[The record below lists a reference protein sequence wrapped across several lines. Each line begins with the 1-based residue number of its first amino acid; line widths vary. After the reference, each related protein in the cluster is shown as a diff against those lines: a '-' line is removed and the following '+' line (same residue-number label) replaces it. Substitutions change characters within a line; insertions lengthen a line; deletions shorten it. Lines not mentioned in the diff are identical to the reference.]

1 VSTIK
6 TLEDLNKAAKRGLE
20 SIIPSKTKIMVGMS
34 TSGLASGAQ
43 EVYDALAAEIKKRKL
58 DVVLCKTSAMGMDCI
73 EPLVEVIQPN
83 RPRLA
88 YSRMTAKK
96 VPEVINQVAKG
107 VVDGFKPTYRMDE
120 EDYLCLNE
128 KKPYFKGPLPNDV
141 KDIPTISNVDFYK
154 KQVKIATRNCGMI
167 NFESIDEYVAKG
179 GYFSLYKALTQMKPE
194 QIIDEIIASGLRGR
208 GGGGFPAGVK
218 WQTCRRAHGDI
229 KYVLCNGDEG
239 DPGAYM
245 DRSVMEGDP
254 HSIIEGMIIGAF
266 AIGATDGFIY
276 VRNEYPLAV
285 ANLQRALDQARAYG
299 FLGNN
304 IFNSGFNFDIKIG
317 KGAGAFVCGE
327 STALMTSLEGKAGE
341 PRAKYIHT
349 VEYGLWNRPSNLN
362 NVETWAN
369 VPAIIS
375 RGAKWFSSIGCKNN
389 SGTKVFSLVGKVN
402 NIGLVEVPMG
412 IPLKDIIYEIGGGIP
427 GGKKFKAVQTG
438 GPSGGCI
445 PKSLEDISV
454 DFDALWEAGSMMG
467 SGGMIVMDE
476 TTCMVDIARY
486 FIDFLEFESCGK
498 CVPCREGVMRMN
510 EILHDICGGK
520 GRPGDI
526 ELLESMSKGIVDGA
540 LCALGST
547 APNPVLS
554 TLKYF
559 RDEYTAHVRDKKCPA
574 GVCKALIRFS
584 VSDEKCT
591 GCGVCLKKCP
601 TECISGEK
609 KKTHVIDQTECIKCG
624 VCKESCKFDAIIVE

>member
-1 VSTIK
+1 VSKIN

-20 SIIPSKTKIMVGMS
+20 AIIPSKTKIVVGVG
-34 TSGLASGAQ
+34 TSGIASGAQ
-43 EVYDALAAEIKKRKL
+43 QVYDALAGEIKKRKL
-58 DVVLCKTSAMGMDCI
+58 DIILSKTGAMGMDCI
-73 EPLVEVIQPN
+73 EPLVDVLQPN
-83 RPRLA
+83 KPRLA
-88 YSRMTAKK
+88 YSKMTAKK
-96 VPEVINQVAKG
+96 VPEVLDQIVKG
-107 VVDGFKPTYRMDE
+107 AVDGIKPAYRMDE
-120 EDYLCLNE
+120 EDFICLDE
-128 KKPYFKGPLPNDV
+128 KKPYAKGPLSKDL
-141 KDIPTISNVDFYK
+141 KDIPAIGSVNFYK
-154 KQVKIATRNCGMI
+154 KQLKLATRNCGMI
-167 NFESIDEYVAKG
+167 NFESIDEYIAKG
-179 GYFSLYKALTQMKPE
+179 GYFSLYKALTKMKPD

-229 KYVLCNGDEG
+229 KYVICNGDEG

-254 HSIIEGMIIGAF
+254 HSVIEGMIIGAY
-266 AIGATDGFIY
+266 AIGANQGFIY

-285 ANLQRALDQARAYG
+285 ANLQRAIGQARECG
-299 FLGNN
+299 FIGKNILG
-304 IFNSGFNFDIKIG
+304 SGFDFDLKIG

-349 VEYGLWNRPSNLN
+349 VEHGLWDRPSNLN

-375 RGAKWFSSIGCKNN
+375 RGAKWFTSIGCKNN
-389 SGTKVFSLVGKVN
+389 SGTKVFCLVGKIN
-402 NIGLVEVPMG
+402 NIGMVEIPMG

-438 GPSGGCI
+438 GPSGGCLPI
-445 PKSLEDISV
+445 ELIDISV
-454 DFDALWEAGSMMG
+454 DFDALWNAGSMMG

-498 CVPCREGVMRMN
+498 CVPCREGVQRMN
-510 EILHDICGGK
+510 EILQDICDGK
-520 GRPGDI
+520 GKEGDI
-526 ELLESMSKGIVDGA
+526 ELLESMSKGLVDGA

-547 APNPVLS
+547 AANPILS

-559 RDEYTAHVRDKKCPA
+559 RNEYIAHVRDKKCPA

-584 VSDEKCT
+584 IVKDKCT

-601 TECISGEK
+601 SECISGEK
-609 KKTHVIDQTECIKCG
+609 KKVHVIDQTKCIKCG

>member
-1 VSTIK
+1 MSKIN

-20 SIIPSKTKIMVGMS
+20 AIIPSKTKIMVGMG
-34 TSGLASGAQ
+34 TSGIASGAQ
-43 EVYDALAAEIKKRKL
+43 AVYDALAEEIKKRKL
-58 DVVLCKTSAMGMDCI
+58 DIILSKTGAMGMDCI
-73 EPLVEVIQPN
+73 EPLIDVVQPN
-83 RPRLA
+83 KPRLA
-88 YSRMTAKK
+88 YSKMTAKK
-96 VPEVINQVAKG
+96 VPEVIDQIVKG
-107 VVDGFKPTYRMDE
+107 AINGNKPAYRMDE
-120 EDYLCLNE
+120 EEFICLNE
-128 KKPYFKGPLPNDV
+128 NKPYLKGPVP
-141 KDIPTISNVDFYK
+141 KDLEGIPKIKEVNFYK
-154 KQVKIATRNCGMI
+154 KQMKLATRNCGMI
-167 NFESIDEYVAKG
+167 NYESIDEYIAKG
-179 GYFSLYKALTQMKPE
+179 GYISLFKALTKMKPE
-194 QIIDEIIASGLRGR
+194 EIIEEIIASGLRGR

-229 KYVLCNGDEG
+229 KYVICNGDEG

-254 HSIIEGMIIGAF
+254 HSVIEGMIIGAF
-266 AIGATDGFIY
+266 AIGSGQGFIY

-285 ANLQRALDQARAYG
+285 ANLQRAINQAREYG
-299 FLGNN
+299 FLGKN
-304 IFNSGFNFDIKIG
+304 ILNSGFDFDLKIS

-349 VEYGLWNRPSNLN
+349 VEHGLWDRPSNLN

-389 SGTKVFSLVGKVN
+389 SGTKVFCLVGKIN
-402 NIGLVEVPMG
+402 NIGMVEVPMG
-412 IPLKDIIYEIGGGIP
+412 IPLKEIIYDIGGGIP
-427 GGKKFKAVQTG
+427 GGKKYKAVQTG
-438 GPSGGCI
+438 GPSGGCLPDKLI
-445 PKSLEDISV
+445 NISV
-454 DFDALWEAGSMMG
+454 DFDSLWEAGSMMG

-498 CVPCREGVMRMN
+498 CVPCREGVQRMN
-510 EILHDICGGK
+510 EILQDICNGK
-520 GRPGDI
+520 GKKGDV
-526 ELLESMSKGIVDGA
+526 ELLESMAQGIVDGA

-559 RDEYTAHVRDKKCPA
+559 RDEYVAHVRDKKCPA

-584 VSDEKCT
+584 ISEEKCT

-609 KKTHVIDQTECIKCG
+609 KKTHVIDQTKCIKCG

>member
-1 VSTIK
+1 VSKIN

-20 SIIPSKTKIMVGMS
+20 AIIPSKTKIMVGMG
-34 TSGLASGAQ
+34 TSGIASGAQ
-43 EVYDALAAEIKKRKL
+43 QVYDALAGEIKKRKL
-58 DVVLCKTSAMGMDCI
+58 DIILSKTGAMGMDCI
-73 EPLVEVIQPN
+73 EPLVDVMQPN
-83 RPRLA
+83 KPRLA
-88 YSRMTAKK
+88 FSKMNAKK
-96 VPEVINQVAKG
+96 VPEVLDQIVKG
-107 VVDGFKPTYRMDE
+107 AVDGVKPAYRMDE
-120 EDYLCLNE
+120 EDFVCLDE
-128 KKPYFKGPLPNDV
+128 KKPYAKGPLSKDL
-141 KDIPTISNVDFYK
+141 KDIPAIGAVNFYK
-154 KQVKIATRNCGMI
+154 KQMKLATRNCGMI
-167 NFESIDEYVAKG
+167 NFESIDEYIAKG
-179 GYFSLYKALTQMKPE
+179 GYFSLYKALTKMKPE
-194 QIIDEIIASGLRGR
+194 QIIEEIKASGLRGR

-218 WQTCRRAHGDI
+218 WETCRRAHGDI
-229 KYVLCNGDEG
+229 KYVICNGDEG

-254 HSIIEGMIIGAF
+254 HSVIEGMIIGAY
-266 AIGATDGFIY
+266 AIGASQGFIY

-285 ANLQRALDQARAYG
+285 ANLQRAIGQAREYG
-299 FLGNN
+299 FIGKN
-304 IFNSGFNFDIKIG
+304 IFGSGFDFDLKIG

-349 VEYGLWNRPSNLN
+349 VEHGLWDRPSNLN

-375 RGAKWFSSIGCKNN
+375 RGAKWFTSIGCKNN
-389 SGTKVFSLVGKVN
+389 SGTKVFCLVGKIN
-402 NIGLVEVPMG
+402 NIGMVEIPMG
-412 IPLKDIIYEIGGGIP
+412 MPLKDIIYEIGGGIP

-438 GPSGGCI
+438 GPSGGCLPNELI
-445 PKSLEDISV
+445 NISV

-498 CVPCREGVMRMN
+498 CVPCREGVQRMN
-510 EILHDICGGK
+510 EILQDICDGK
-520 GRPGDI
+520 GKAGDI
-526 ELLESMSKGIVDGA
+526 ELLESMSQGLVDGA

-547 APNPVLS
+547 AANPILS

-559 RDEYTAHVRDKKCPA
+559 RDEYVAHVRDKKCPA

-584 VSDEKCT
+584 ILEDKCT

-609 KKTHVIDQTECIKCG
+609 KKVHVIDQTKCIKCG
-624 VCKESCKFDAIIVE
+624 SCKESCKFDAIIVE

>member
-1 VSTIK
+1 VSKIN

-20 SIIPSKTKIMVGMS
+20 AIIPSKTKIMVGMG
-34 TSGLASGAQ
+34 TSGIASGAQ
-43 EVYDALAAEIKKRKL
+43 AVYDALAEEIKKRKL
-58 DVVLCKTSAMGMDCI
+58 DIILSKTGAMGMDCI
-73 EPLVEVIQPN
+73 EPLIDVVQPN
-83 RPRLA
+83 KPRLA
-88 YSRMTAKK
+88 YSKMTAKK
-96 VPEVINQVAKG
+96 VPEVIDQIVKG
-107 VVDGFKPTYRMDE
+107 AINGNKPAYRMDE
-120 EDYLCLNE
+120 EEFICLNE
-128 KKPYFKGPLPNDV
+128 NKQYLKGPVP
-141 KDIPTISNVDFYK
+141 KDLEGIPRIKEVSFYK
-154 KQVKIATRNCGMI
+154 KQMKLATRNCGMI
-167 NFESIDEYVAKG
+167 NFESIDEYIAKG
-179 GYFSLYKALTQMKPE
+179 GYISLFKALTKMKPE
-194 QIIDEIIASGLRGR
+194 EIIEEIIASGLRGR

-229 KYVLCNGDEG
+229 KYVICNGDEG

-254 HSIIEGMIIGAF
+254 HSVIEGMIIGAV
-266 AIGATDGFIY
+266 AIGSSQGFIY

-285 ANLQRALDQARAYG
+285 ANLQRALNQAREYG
-299 FLGNN
+299 FLGKN
-304 IFNSGFNFDIKIG
+304 ILNSGFDFDLKIS

-349 VEYGLWNRPSNLN
+349 VEHGLWNRPSNLN

-389 SGTKVFSLVGKVN
+389 SGTKVFCLVGKIN
-402 NIGLVEVPMG
+402 NIGMVEVPMG
-412 IPLKDIIYEIGGGIP
+412 IPLKEIIYEIGGGIP
-427 GGKKFKAVQTG
+427 GGKKYKAVQTG
-438 GPSGGCI
+438 GPSGGCLPDKLI
-445 PKSLEDISV
+445 DISV

-498 CVPCREGVMRMN
+498 CVPCREGVQRMN
-510 EILHDICGGK
+510 EILQDICNGK
-520 GRPGDI
+520 GKEGDV
-526 ELLESMSKGIVDGA
+526 ELLESMSQGIVDGA

-559 RDEYTAHVRDKKCPA
+559 RDEYVAHVRDKKCPA

-584 VSDEKCT
+584 VSEEKCT

-609 KKTHVIDQTECIKCG
+609 KKTHVIDQTKCIKCG

>member
-1 VSTIK
+1 VSKIN

-20 SIIPSKTKIMVGMS
+20 AIIPSKTKIMVGMA
-34 TSGLASGAQ
+34 TSGIASGAQ
-43 EVYDALAAEIKKRKL
+43 QVYDALAGEIKKRKL
-58 DVVLCKTSAMGMDCI
+58 DIILSKTGAMGMDCI
-73 EPLVEVIQPN
+73 EPLIDVMQPN
-83 RPRLA
+83 KPRLA
-88 YSRMTAKK
+88 YSKMSAKK
-96 VPEVINQVAKG
+96 VPEVIDQIVKG
-107 VVDGFKPTYRMDE
+107 AVDGVKPAYRMDE
-120 EDYLCLNE
+120 EDFICLNE
-128 KKPYFKGPLPNDV
+128 KKSYSKGVVPKDMKDV
-141 KDIPTISNVDFYK
+141 PAIGSVNFYK
-154 KQVKIATRNCGMI
+154 KQLKLATRNCGMI
-167 NFESIDEYVAKG
+167 NPESIDEYIAKG
-179 GYFSLYKALTQMKPE
+179 GYFSLFKALTKMKPD
-194 QIIDEIIASGLRGR
+194 QIIEEITASGLRGR
-208 GGGGFPAGVK
+208 GGGGFATGVK
-218 WQTCRRAHGDI
+218 WQTCRHAHGDV
-229 KYVLCNGDEG
+229 KYVICNGDEG

-254 HSIIEGMIIGAF
+254 HSVIEGMIIGAY
-266 AIGATDGFIY
+266 AIGSSEGFIY

-285 ANLQRALDQARAYG
+285 ANLQRAINQAREYG
-299 FLGNN
+299 FIGKN
-304 IFNSGFNFDIKIG
+304 ILNSGFDFDLKIG

-349 VEYGLWNRPSNLN
+349 VEQGLWNRPSTLN

-389 SGTKVFSLVGKVN
+389 SGTKVFSLVGKIN

-412 IPLKDIIYEIGGGIP
+412 VPLKDIIYEIGGGIP

-438 GPSGGCI
+438 GPSGGCLPDNLI
-445 PKSLEDISV
+445 DISV
-454 DFDALWEAGSMMG
+454 DFDALWDAGSMMG

-498 CVPCREGVMRMN
+498 CVPCREGVQRMN
-510 EILHDICGGK
+510 EILQDICDGK
-520 GRPGDI
+520 GKEGDI
-526 ELLESMSKGIVDGA
+526 ELLESMSQGLVDGA

-547 APNPVLS
+547 AANPILS

-559 RDEYTAHVRDKKCPA
+559 RDEYVAHVRDKKCPA

-584 VSDEKCT
+584 VSKEKCT

-609 KKTHVIDQTECIKCG
+609 KKTHVIDQTKCIKCG

>member
-1 VSTIK
+1 MSTIK
-6 TLEDLNKAAKRGLE
+6 TLEDLNKAAKRGME
-20 SIIPSKTKIMVGMS
+20 SLMPSKTKIMVGMA

-43 EVYDALAAEIKKRKL
+43 EVYDALAEEIKKRKL
-58 DVVLCKTSAMGMDCI
+58 NVILTKTGAMGMDCI

-88 YSRMTAKK
+88 YSKMTAKK
-96 VPEVINQVAKG
+96 VPDVLNNVVKG

-120 EDYLCLNE
+120 EDFLCLNE
-128 KKPYFKGPLPNDV
+128 KKPYFQGPVPQDV
-141 KDIPTISNVDFYK
+141 KDIPTIWDMDFYK

-167 NFESIDEYVAKG
+167 NFESIDEYIAKG
-179 GYFSLYKALTQMKPE
+179 GYFSLYKALTQMKP
-194 QIIDEIIASGLRGR
+194 DEIIEEVIASGLRGR
-208 GGGGFPAGVK
+208 GGGGFPAGIK
-218 WQTCRRAHGDI
+218 WQSCRRAHGDI
-229 KYVLCNGDEG
+229 KYVICNGDEG

-254 HSIIEGMIIGAF
+254 HSVIEGMIIGAF
-266 AIGATDGFIY
+266 AIGATEGYIY

-285 ANLQRALDQARAYG
+285 RNLQQAIDQARAYG
-299 FLGNN
+299 FLGKN
-304 IFNSGFNFDIKIG
+304 IFNTGFDFDIKIG

-349 VEYGLWNRPSNLN
+349 VEHGLWNRPSNLN

-412 IPLKDIIYEIGGGIP
+412 IPLRDIIYEIGGGIP

-445 PKSLEDISV
+445 PDTMIDISV
-454 DFDALWEAGSMMG
+454 DFDTLWEAGSMMG

-510 EILHDICGGK
+510 EILKDICE
-520 GRPGDI
+520 GRGREGDI
-526 ELLESMSKGIVDGA
+526 ELLEWMATGIVDGA

-559 RDEYTAHVRDKKCPA
+559 RDEYIAHVRDKKCPA
-574 GVCKALIRFS
+574 GVCKALIKFT
-584 VSDEKCT
+584 VSEEKCT

-609 KKTHVIDQTECIKCG
+609 KKTHVIDQTKCIKCG

>member
-1 VSTIK
+1 VSKIN

-20 SIIPSKTKIMVGMS
+20 AIIPSKTKIMVGMG
-34 TSGLASGAQ
+34 TSGIASGAQ
-43 EVYDALAAEIKKRKL
+43 AVYDALAEEIKKRKL
-58 DVVLCKTSAMGMDCI
+58 DIILSKTGAMGMDCI
-73 EPLVEVIQPN
+73 EPLIDVVQPN
-83 RPRLA
+83 KPRLA
-88 YSRMTAKK
+88 YSKMTAKK
-96 VPEVINQVAKG
+96 VPEVIDQIVKG
-107 VVDGFKPTYRMDE
+107 AINGNKPAYRMDE
-120 EDYLCLNE
+120 EEFICLNE
-128 KKPYFKGPLPNDV
+128 NKPYLKGPVP
-141 KDIPTISNVDFYK
+141 KDLEGIPKIKEVNFYK
-154 KQVKIATRNCGMI
+154 KQMKLATRNCGMI
-167 NFESIDEYVAKG
+167 NYESIDEYIAKG
-179 GYFSLYKALTQMKPE
+179 GYISLFKALTKMKPE
-194 QIIDEIIASGLRGR
+194 EIIEEIIASGLRGR

-229 KYVLCNGDEG
+229 KYVICNGDEG

-254 HSIIEGMIIGAF
+254 HSVIEGMIIGAF
-266 AIGATDGFIY
+266 AIGSGQGFIY

-285 ANLQRALDQARAYG
+285 ANLQRAINQAREYG
-299 FLGNN
+299 FLGKN
-304 IFNSGFNFDIKIG
+304 ILNSGFDFDLKIS

-349 VEYGLWNRPSNLN
+349 VEHGLWDRPSNLN

-389 SGTKVFSLVGKVN
+389 SGTKVFCLVGKIN
-402 NIGLVEVPMG
+402 NIGMVEVPMG
-412 IPLKDIIYEIGGGIP
+412 IPLKEIIYDIGGGIP
-427 GGKKFKAVQTG
+427 GGKKYKAVQTG
-438 GPSGGCI
+438 GPSGGCLPDKLI
-445 PKSLEDISV
+445 NISV
-454 DFDALWEAGSMMG
+454 DFDSLWEAGSMMG

-498 CVPCREGVMRMN
+498 CVPCREGVQRMN
-510 EILHDICGGK
+510 EILQDICNGK
-520 GRPGDI
+520 GKKGDV
-526 ELLESMSKGIVDGA
+526 ELLESMAQGIVDGA

-559 RDEYTAHVRDKKCPA
+559 RDEYVAHVRDKKCPA

-584 VSDEKCT
+584 ISEEKCT

-609 KKTHVIDQTECIKCG
+609 KKTHVIDQTKCIKCG

>member
-1 VSTIK
+1 MSKIN

-20 SIIPSKTKIMVGMS
+20 SIIPSKTKVMVGMA
-34 TSGLASGAQ
+34 TSGIASGAQ
-43 EVYDALAAEIKKRKL
+43 EVYNALAEEIKKRKL
-58 DVVLCKTSAMGMDCI
+58 DVILSKTGAMGMDCI
-73 EPLVEVIQPN
+73 EPLVDVMQPN
-83 RPRLA
+83 KPRLA
-88 YSRMTAKK
+88 YSKVTAKK
-96 VPEVINQVAKG
+96 VPEIIDQLVKGAING
-107 VVDGFKPTYRMDE
+107 NKPAYRMDE
-120 EDYLCLNE
+120 EEFICLNE
-128 KKPYFKGPLPNDV
+128 KKPYLKGAVPKDLEGIPKIGDV
-141 KDIPTISNVDFYK
+141 SFYK
-154 KQVKIATRNCGMI
+154 KQMKLATRNCGMI
-167 NFESIDEYVAKG
+167 DFESIDEYIAKG
-179 GYFSLYKALTQMKPE
+179 GYFSLFKALTKMKPDE
-194 QIIDEIIASGLRGR
+194 IIDEIIASGLRGR
-208 GGGGFPAGVK
+208 GGGGFPAGIK

-229 KYVLCNGDEG
+229 KYVICNGDEG

-254 HSIIEGMIIGAF
+254 HSVIEGMIIGAY
-266 AIGATDGFIY
+266 AIGSNQGFIY

-285 ANLQRALDQARAYG
+285 RNLQRALDQAREYG
-299 FLGNN
+299 LLGKN
-304 IFNSGFNFDIKIG
+304 ILNTGFDFDLKIG

-349 VEYGLWNRPSNLN
+349 VEHGLWDRPSNLN

-389 SGTKVFSLVGKVN
+389 SGTKVFCLVGKIN
-402 NIGLVEVPMG
+402 NIGMVEVPMG
-412 IPLKDIIYEIGGGIP
+412 IPLKEIIYEIGGGIP
-427 GGKKFKAVQTG
+427 GGKKYKAVQTG
-438 GPSGGCI
+438 GPSGGCLPDKLI
-445 PKSLEDISV
+445 DISV
-454 DFDALWEAGSMMG
+454 DFDSLWNAGSMMG

-498 CVPCREGVMRMN
+498 CVPCREGVYRMN
-510 EILHDICGGK
+510 DILRDICDGK
-520 GRPGDI
+520 GKEGDV
-526 ELLESMSKGIVDGA
+526 ELLESMSQGIVDGA

-547 APNPVLS
+547 AANPVLS

-559 RDEYTAHVRDKKCPA
+559 RDEYVAHVRDKKCPA
-574 GVCKALIRFS
+574 GVCKALIKFS
-584 VSDEKCT
+584 IVDDKCT

-601 TECISGEK
+601 SECISGEK
-609 KKTHVIDQTECIKCG
+609 KKTHVIDQTKCIKCG

>member
-1 VSTIK
+1 LK
-6 TLEDLNKAAKRGLE
+6 KAAKRGLE
-20 SIIPSKTKIMVGMS
+20 AIIPSKTKIMVGMG
-34 TSGLASGAQ
+34 TSGIASGAQ
-43 EVYDALAAEIKKRKL
+43 QVYDALAGEIKKRKL
-58 DVVLCKTSAMGMDCI
+58 DIILSKTGAMGMDCI
-73 EPLVEVIQPN
+73 EPLIDVMQPN
-83 RPRLA
+83 KPRLA
-88 YSRMTAKK
+88 YSKMTAKK
-96 VPEVINQVAKG
+96 VPEVLDQIVKG
-107 VVDGFKPTYRMDE
+107 AVDGVKPAYRMDE
-120 EDYLCLNE
+120 EDFICLDE
-128 KKPYFKGPLPNDV
+128 KKPYVKGPVSKDQ
-141 KDIPTISNVDFYK
+141 KDIPAIGSVNFYK
-154 KQVKIATRNCGMI
+154 KQLKLATRNCGMI
-167 NFESIDEYVAKG
+167 NFESIDEYIAKG
-179 GYFSLYKALTQMKPE
+179 GYFSLYKALTKMKPE
-194 QIIDEIIASGLRGR
+194 QIIEEVKASGLRGR

-218 WQTCRRAHGDI
+218 WETCRRAHGDI
-229 KYVLCNGDEG
+229 KYVICNGDEG

-254 HSIIEGMIIGAF
+254 HSVIEGMIIGAY
-266 AIGATDGFIY
+266 AIGASQGFIY

-285 ANLQRALDQARAYG
+285 ANLQRAIGQARECG
-299 FLGNN
+299 FIGKN
-304 IFNSGFNFDIKIG
+304 IFGSGFDFDLKIG

-349 VEYGLWNRPSNLN
+349 VEHGLWDRPSNLN

-375 RGAKWFSSIGCKNN
+375 RGAKWFTSIGCKNN
-389 SGTKVFSLVGKVN
+389 SGTKVFCLVGKIN
-402 NIGLVEVPMG
+402 NIGMVEVPMG
-412 IPLKDIIYEIGGGIP
+412 MPLKDIIYEIGGGIP
-427 GGKKFKAVQTG
+427 GGKKLKAVQTG
-438 GPSGGCI
+438 GPSGGCLPTELI
-445 PKSLEDISV
+445 NISV
-454 DFDALWEAGSMMG
+454 DFDALWDAGSMMG

-498 CVPCREGVMRMN
+498 CVPCREGVQRMN
-510 EILHDICGGK
+510 EILNDICAGK
-520 GRPGDI
+520 GKEGDI
-526 ELLESMSKGIVDGA
+526 ELLESMSQGLVDGA

-547 APNPVLS
+547 AANPILS

-559 RDEYTAHVRDKKCPA
+559 RDEYVAHIRDKKCPA

-584 VSDEKCT
+584 ISEEKCT

-609 KKTHVIDQTECIKCG
+609 KKTHVIDQTKCIKCG

>member
-1 VSTIK
+1 VSKIN

-20 SIIPSKTKIMVGMS
+20 AIIPSKTKIMVGMG
-34 TSGLASGAQ
+34 TSGIASGAQ
-43 EVYDALAAEIKKRKL
+43 AVYDALAEEIKKRKL
-58 DVVLCKTSAMGMDCI
+58 DIILSKTGAMGMDCI
-73 EPLVEVIQPN
+73 EPLIDVMQPN
-83 RPRLA
+83 KPRLA
-88 YSRMTAKK
+88 YSKMTAKK
-96 VPEVINQVAKG
+96 VPEVIDQIVKG
-107 VVDGFKPTYRMDE
+107 AINGNKPAYRMDE
-120 EDYLCLNE
+120 EEFICLNE
-128 KKPYFKGPLPNDV
+128 KKPYFKGPVPKDLEGIPSIWDV
-141 KDIPTISNVDFYK
+141 NFYK
-154 KQVKIATRNCGMI
+154 KQMKLATRNCGMI
-167 NFESIDEYVAKG
+167 NFESIDEYIAKG
-179 GYFSLYKALTQMKPE
+179 GYISLFKALTKMKPE
-194 QIIDEIIASGLRGR
+194 EIIEEIIASGLRGR

-229 KYVLCNGDEG
+229 KYVICNGDEG

-254 HSIIEGMIIGAF
+254 HSVIEGMIIGAF
-266 AIGATDGFIY
+266 AIGSGQGFIY

-285 ANLQRALDQARAYG
+285 ANLQRAINQAREYG
-299 FLGNN
+299 FLGKN
-304 IFNSGFNFDIKIG
+304 ILNTGFDFDLKIS

-349 VEYGLWNRPSNLN
+349 VEHGLWDRPSNLN

-389 SGTKVFSLVGKVN
+389 SGTKVFCLVGKIN
-402 NIGLVEVPMG
+402 NIGMVEVPMG
-412 IPLKDIIYEIGGGIP
+412 IPLKEIIYDIGGGIP
-427 GGKKFKAVQTG
+427 GGKKYKAVQTG
-438 GPSGGCI
+438 GPSGGCLPDNLI
-445 PKSLEDISV
+445 NISV
-454 DFDALWEAGSMMG
+454 DFDSLWDAGSMMG

-498 CVPCREGVMRMN
+498 CVPCREGVQRMN
-510 EILHDICGGK
+510 EILQDICNGK
-520 GRPGDI
+520 GKEGDV
-526 ELLESMSKGIVDGA
+526 ELLESMSQGIVDGA

-559 RDEYTAHVRDKKCPA
+559 RDEYVAHVRDKKCPA

-584 VSDEKCT
+584 VSEEKCT

-609 KKTHVIDQTECIKCG
+609 KKTHVIDQTKCIKCG

>member
-1 VSTIK
+1 VSKIN

-20 SIIPSKTKIMVGMS
+20 SIIPSKTKIMVGMA
-34 TSGLASGAQ
+34 TSGIASGAQ
-43 EVYDALAAEIKKRKL
+43 DVYNALAEEIKKRKL
-58 DVVLCKTSAMGMDCI
+58 DIILSKTGAMGMDCI
-73 EPLVEVIQPN
+73 EPLVDVMQPN
-83 RPRLA
+83 KPRLA
-88 YSRMTAKK
+88 YSKVTAKK
-96 VPEVINQVAKG
+96 VPEIIDQIVKGAING
-107 VVDGFKPTYRMDE
+107 NKPAYRMDE
-120 EDYLCLNE
+120 EEFICLNE
-128 KKPYFKGPLPNDV
+128 NKPYLKGPVPKDLEGIPRIKDV
-141 KDIPTISNVDFYK
+141 SFYK
-154 KQVKIATRNCGMI
+154 KQMKLATRNCGMI
-167 NFESIDEYVAKG
+167 NYESIDEYIAKG
-179 GYFSLYKALTQMKPE
+179 GYFSLLKALTKMKPDE
-194 QIIDEIIASGLRGR
+194 IVDEIIASGLRGR

-229 KYVLCNGDEG
+229 KYVICNGDEG

-254 HSIIEGMIIGAF
+254 HSVIEGMIIGAY
-266 AIGATDGFIY
+266 AIGSSEGFIY

-285 ANLQRALDQARAYG
+285 RNLQRALDQAREYG
-299 FLGNN
+299 LLGKN
-304 IFNSGFNFDIKIG
+304 ILNTGFDFDLKIG

-349 VEYGLWNRPSNLN
+349 VEHGLWDRPSNLN

-389 SGTKVFSLVGKVN
+389 SGTKVFCLVGKIN
-402 NIGLVEVPMG
+402 NIGMVEVPMG
-412 IPLKDIIYEIGGGIP
+412 IPLKEIIYEIGGGIP
-427 GGKKFKAVQTG
+427 GGKKYKAVQTG
-438 GPSGGCI
+438 GPSGGCLPSNLI
-445 PKSLEDISV
+445 DISV
-454 DFDALWEAGSMMG
+454 DFDSLWDAGSMMG

-476 TTCMVDIARY
+476 STCMVDIARY

-498 CVPCREGVMRMN
+498 CVPCREGVYRMK
-510 EILHDICGGK
+510 EILNDICEGK
-520 GRPGDI
+520 GKAGDV
-526 ELLESMSKGIVDGA
+526 ELLESMSQGIVDGA

-547 APNPVLS
+547 AANPVLS

-559 RDEYTAHVRDKKCPA
+559 RDEYVAHIKDKKCPA
-574 GVCKALIRFS
+574 GVCKALISFS

-609 KKTHVIDQTECIKCG
+609 KKTHVIDKTKCIKCG

>member
-1 VSTIK
+1 MSKIN

-20 SIIPSKTKIMVGMS
+20 AIIPSKTKIMVGMG
-34 TSGLASGAQ
+34 TSGIASGAQ
-43 EVYDALAAEIKKRKL
+43 AVYDALAEEIKKRKL
-58 DVVLCKTSAMGMDCI
+58 DIILSKTGAMGMDCI
-73 EPLVEVIQPN
+73 EPLIDVVQPN
-83 RPRLA
+83 KPRLA
-88 YSRMTAKK
+88 YSKMTAKK
-96 VPEVINQVAKG
+96 VPEVIDQIVKG
-107 VVDGFKPTYRMDE
+107 AINGNKPAYRMDE
-120 EDYLCLNE
+120 EEFICLNE
-128 KKPYFKGPLPNDV
+128 NKPYLKGPVP
-141 KDIPTISNVDFYK
+141 KDLEGIPKIKEVNFYK
-154 KQVKIATRNCGMI
+154 KQMKLATRNCGMI
-167 NFESIDEYVAKG
+167 NFESIDEYIAKG
-179 GYFSLYKALTQMKPE
+179 GYVSLFKALTKMKPE
-194 QIIDEIIASGLRGR
+194 EIIEEIIASGLRGR

-229 KYVLCNGDEG
+229 KYVICNGDEG

-254 HSIIEGMIIGAF
+254 HSVIEGMIIGAF
-266 AIGATDGFIY
+266 AIGSGQGFIY

-285 ANLQRALDQARAYG
+285 ANLQRAINQAREYG
-299 FLGNN
+299 FLGKN
-304 IFNSGFNFDIKIG
+304 ILNSGFDFDLKIS

-349 VEYGLWNRPSNLN
+349 VEHGLWDRPSNLN

-389 SGTKVFSLVGKVN
+389 SGTKVFSLVGKIS

-412 IPLKDIIYEIGGGIP
+412 ITLKDIIYEIGGGIP
-427 GGKKFKAVQTG
+427 GGKKYKAVQTG
-438 GPSGGCI
+438 GPSGGCLPDKLI
-445 PKSLEDISV
+445 NISV
-454 DFDALWEAGSMMG
+454 DFDSLWEAGSMMG

-498 CVPCREGVMRMN
+498 CVPCREGVQRMN
-510 EILHDICGGK
+510 EILQDICNGK
-520 GRPGDI
+520 GKKGDV
-526 ELLESMSKGIVDGA
+526 ELLESMAQGIVDGA

-559 RDEYTAHVRDKKCPA
+559 RDEYVAHVRDKKCPA

-584 VSDEKCT
+584 ISEEKCT

-609 KKTHVIDQTECIKCG
+609 KKTHVIDQTKCIKCG

>member
-1 VSTIK
+1 VSKIN

-20 SIIPSKTKIMVGMS
+20 AIIPSKTKIMVGVG
-34 TSGLASGAQ
+34 TSGIASGAQ
-43 EVYDALAAEIKKRKL
+43 QVYDALAGEIKKRKL
-58 DVVLCKTSAMGMDCI
+58 DIILSKTGAMGMDCI
-73 EPLVEVIQPN
+73 EPLVDVLQPN
-83 RPRLA
+83 KPRLA
-88 YSRMTAKK
+88 YSKMTAKK
-96 VPEVINQVAKG
+96 VPEVIDQIVKG
-107 VVDGFKPTYRMDE
+107 AVDGVKPAYRMDE
-120 EDYLCLNE
+120 EDFVCLGE
-128 KKPYFKGPLPNDV
+128 KKPYAKGPVSKDL
-141 KDIPTISNVDFYK
+141 KDIPAIGSVNFYK
-154 KQVKIATRNCGMI
+154 KQLKLATRNCGMI
-167 NFESIDEYVAKG
+167 NFESIDEYIAKG
-179 GYFSLYKALTQMKPE
+179 GYFSLLKALTKMKPD
-194 QIIDEIIASGLRGR
+194 QIIEEIIASGLRGR
-208 GGGGFPAGVK
+208 GGGGFPTGVK

-229 KYVLCNGDEG
+229 KYVICNGDEG

-254 HSIIEGMIIGAF
+254 HSVIEGMIIGAY
-266 AIGATDGFIY
+266 AIGANQGFIY

-285 ANLQRALDQARAYG
+285 ANLQRAINQARECG
-299 FLGNN
+299 FIGKN
-304 IFNSGFNFDIKIG
+304 ILNSGFDFDLKIS

-349 VEYGLWNRPSNLN
+349 VEHGLWDRPSNLN

-375 RGAKWFSSIGCKNN
+375 RGAKWFTSIGCKNN
-389 SGTKVFSLVGKVN
+389 SGTKVFCLVGKIN
-402 NIGLVEVPMG
+402 NIGMVEIPMG
-412 IPLKDIIYEIGGGIP
+412 MPLKDIIYEIGGGIP

-438 GPSGGCI
+438 GPSGGCLPI
-445 PKSLEDISV
+445 ELIDISV
-454 DFDALWEAGSMMG
+454 DFDALWNAGSMMG

-498 CVPCREGVMRMN
+498 CVPCREGVQRMN
-510 EILHDICGGK
+510 EILQDICDGK
-520 GRPGDI
+520 GKEGDI
-526 ELLESMSKGIVDGA
+526 ELLESMSQGLVDGA

-547 APNPVLS
+547 AANPILS

-559 RDEYTAHVRDKKCPA
+559 RDEYIAHVRDKKCPA

-584 VSDEKCT
+584 IDKDKCT

-609 KKTHVIDQTECIKCG
+609 KKVHVIDQTKCIKCG

>member
-1 VSTIK
+1 MSKIN

-20 SIIPSKTKIMVGMS
+20 AIIPSKTKIMVGMW
-34 TSGLASGAQ
+34 TSGIASGAQ
-43 EVYDALAAEIKKRKL
+43 AVYDALAEEIKKRKL
-58 DVVLCKTSAMGMDCI
+58 DIILSKTGAMGMDCI
-73 EPLVEVIQPN
+73 EPLIDVVQPN
-83 RPRLA
+83 KPRLA
-88 YSRMTAKK
+88 YSKMTAKK
-96 VPEVINQVAKG
+96 VPEVIDQIVKG
-107 VVDGFKPTYRMDE
+107 AINGNKPAYRMDE
-120 EDYLCLNE
+120 EEFICLNE
-128 KKPYFKGPLPNDV
+128 NKPYLKGPVP
-141 KDIPTISNVDFYK
+141 KDLEGIPKIKEVNFYK
-154 KQVKIATRNCGMI
+154 KQMKLATRNCGMI
-167 NFESIDEYVAKG
+167 NYESIDEYIAKG
-179 GYFSLYKALTQMKPE
+179 GYISLFKALTKMKPE
-194 QIIDEIIASGLRGR
+194 EIIEEIIASGLRGR

-229 KYVLCNGDEG
+229 KYVICNGDEG

-254 HSIIEGMIIGAF
+254 HSVIEGMIIGAF
-266 AIGATDGFIY
+266 AIGSGQGFIY

-285 ANLQRALDQARAYG
+285 ANLQRAINQAREYG
-299 FLGNN
+299 FLGKN
-304 IFNSGFNFDIKIG
+304 ILNSGFDFDLKIS

-349 VEYGLWNRPSNLN
+349 VEHGLWDRPSNLN

-389 SGTKVFSLVGKVN
+389 SGTKVFCLVGKIN
-402 NIGLVEVPMG
+402 NIGMVEVPMG
-412 IPLKDIIYEIGGGIP
+412 IPLKEIIYDIGGGIP
-427 GGKKFKAVQTG
+427 GGKKYKAVQTG
-438 GPSGGCI
+438 GPSGGCLPDKLI
-445 PKSLEDISV
+445 NISV
-454 DFDALWEAGSMMG
+454 DFDSLWEAGSMMG

-498 CVPCREGVMRMN
+498 CVPCREGVQRMN
-510 EILHDICGGK
+510 EILQDICNGK
-520 GRPGDI
+520 GKKGDV
-526 ELLESMSKGIVDGA
+526 ELLESMAQGIVDGA

-559 RDEYTAHVRDKKCPA
+559 RDEYVAHVRDKKCPA

-584 VSDEKCT
+584 ISEEKCT

-609 KKTHVIDQTECIKCG
+609 KKTHVIDQTKCIKCG

>member
-1 VSTIK
+1 VSKIN

-20 SIIPSKTKIMVGMS
+20 AIIPSKTKIMVGMG
-34 TSGLASGAQ
+34 TSGIASGAQ
-43 EVYDALAAEIKKRKL
+43 QVYDALAGEIKKRKL
-58 DVVLCKTSAMGMDCI
+58 DIILSKTGAMGMDCI
-73 EPLVEVIQPN
+73 EPLVDVMQPN
-83 RPRLA
+83 KPRLA
-88 YSRMTAKK
+88 FSKMNAKK
-96 VPEVINQVAKG
+96 VPEVLDQIVKG
-107 VVDGFKPTYRMDE
+107 AVDGVKPAYRMDE
-120 EDYLCLNE
+120 EDFVCLDE
-128 KKPYFKGPLPNDV
+128 KKPYAKGPLSKDL
-141 KDIPTISNVDFYK
+141 KDIPAIGAVNFYK
-154 KQVKIATRNCGMI
+154 KQMKLATRNCGMI
-167 NFESIDEYVAKG
+167 NFESIDEYIAKG
-179 GYFSLYKALTQMKPE
+179 GYFSLYKALTKMKPE
-194 QIIDEIIASGLRGR
+194 QIIEEIKASGLRGR

-218 WQTCRRAHGDI
+218 WETCRRAHGDI
-229 KYVLCNGDEG
+229 KYVICNGDEG
-239 DPGAYM
+239 DPGAYL

-254 HSIIEGMIIGAF
+254 HSVIEGMIIGAY
-266 AIGATDGFIY
+266 AIGASQGFIY

-285 ANLQRALDQARAYG
+285 ANLQRAIGQAREYG
-299 FLGNN
+299 FIGKN
-304 IFNSGFNFDIKIG
+304 IFGSGFDFDLKIG

-349 VEYGLWNRPSNLN
+349 VEHGLWDRPSNLN

-375 RGAKWFSSIGCKNN
+375 RGAKWFTSIGCKNN
-389 SGTKVFSLVGKVN
+389 SGTKVFCLVGKIN
-402 NIGLVEVPMG
+402 NIGMVEIPMG
-412 IPLKDIIYEIGGGIP
+412 MPLKDIIYEIGGGIP

-438 GPSGGCI
+438 GPSGGCLPNELI
-445 PKSLEDISV
+445 NISV

-498 CVPCREGVMRMN
+498 CVPCREGVQRMN
-510 EILHDICGGK
+510 EILQDICDGK
-520 GRPGDI
+520 GKAGDI
-526 ELLESMSKGIVDGA
+526 ELLESMSQGLVDGA

-547 APNPVLS
+547 AANPILS

-559 RDEYTAHVRDKKCPA
+559 RDEYVAHVRDKKCPA

-584 VSDEKCT
+584 ILEDKCT

-609 KKTHVIDQTECIKCG
+609 KKVHVIDQTKCIKCG
-624 VCKESCKFDAIIVE
+624 SCKESCKFDAIIVE

>member
-1 VSTIK
+1 VSKIN
-6 TLEDLNKAAKRGLE
+6 TLEDLNKAAKKGLE
-20 SIIPSKTKIMVGMS
+20 AIIPSKTKIMVGMG
-34 TSGLASGAQ
+34 TSGIASGAQ
-43 EVYDALAAEIKKRKL
+43 AVYDALAEEIKKRKL
-58 DVVLCKTSAMGMDCI
+58 DIILSKTGAMGMDCI
-73 EPLVEVIQPN
+73 EPLIDVMQPN
-83 RPRLA
+83 KPRLA
-88 YSRMTAKK
+88 YSKMTAKK
-96 VPEVINQVAKG
+96 VPEVIDQIVKG
-107 VVDGFKPTYRMDE
+107 AINGNKPAYRMDE
-120 EDYLCLNE
+120 EEFICLNE
-128 KKPYFKGPLPNDV
+128 KKPYFKGPVPKDLEGIPSIWDV
-141 KDIPTISNVDFYK
+141 NFYK
-154 KQVKIATRNCGMI
+154 KQMKLATRNCGMI
-167 NFESIDEYVAKG
+167 NFESIDEYIAKG
-179 GYFSLYKALTQMKPE
+179 GYISLFKALTKMKPE
-194 QIIDEIIASGLRGR
+194 EIIEEIIASGLRGR

-229 KYVLCNGDEG
+229 KYVICNGDEG

-254 HSIIEGMIIGAF
+254 HSVIEGMIIGAF
-266 AIGATDGFIY
+266 AIGSGQGFIY

-285 ANLQRALDQARAYG
+285 ANLQRAINQAREYG
-299 FLGNN
+299 FLGKN
-304 IFNSGFNFDIKIG
+304 ILNTGFDFDLKIS

-349 VEYGLWNRPSNLN
+349 VEHGLWDRPSNLN

-389 SGTKVFSLVGKVN
+389 SGTKVFCLVGKIN
-402 NIGLVEVPMG
+402 NIGMVEVPMG
-412 IPLKDIIYEIGGGIP
+412 IPLKEIIYDIGGGIP
-427 GGKKFKAVQTG
+427 GGKKYKAVQTG
-438 GPSGGCI
+438 GPSGGCLPDNLI
-445 PKSLEDISV
+445 NISV
-454 DFDALWEAGSMMG
+454 DFDSLWDAGSMMG

-498 CVPCREGVMRMN
+498 CVPCREGVQRMN
-510 EILHDICGGK
+510 EILQDICNGK
-520 GRPGDI
+520 GKEGDV
-526 ELLESMSKGIVDGA
+526 ELLESMSQGIVDGA

-559 RDEYTAHVRDKKCPA
+559 RDEYVAHVRDKKCPA

-584 VSDEKCT
+584 VSEEKCT

-609 KKTHVIDQTECIKCG
+609 KKTHVIDQTKCIKCG
-624 VCKESCKFDAIIVE
+624 VCRESCKFDAIIVE

>member
-1 VSTIK
+1 MSKIN

-20 SIIPSKTKIMVGMS
+20 AIIPSKTKIMVGMG
-34 TSGLASGAQ
+34 TSGIASGAQ
-43 EVYDALAAEIKKRKL
+43 AVYDALAEEIKKRKL
-58 DVVLCKTSAMGMDCI
+58 DIILSKTGAMGMDCI
-73 EPLVEVIQPN
+73 EPLIDVMQPN
-83 RPRLA
+83 KPRLA
-88 YSRMTAKK
+88 YSKMTAKK
-96 VPEVINQVAKG
+96 VPEVIDQIVKG
-107 VVDGFKPTYRMDE
+107 AINGNKPAYRMDE
-120 EDYLCLNE
+120 EEFICLNE
-128 KKPYFKGPLPNDV
+128 NKPYLKGPVP
-141 KDIPTISNVDFYK
+141 KDLEGIPKIKEVNFYK
-154 KQVKIATRNCGMI
+154 KQMKLATRNCGMI
-167 NFESIDEYVAKG
+167 NYESIDEYIAKG
-179 GYFSLYKALTQMKPE
+179 GYISLFKALTKMKPE
-194 QIIDEIIASGLRGR
+194 EIIEEIIASGLRGR

-229 KYVLCNGDEG
+229 KYVICNGDEG

-254 HSIIEGMIIGAF
+254 HSVIEGMIIGAF
-266 AIGATDGFIY
+266 AIGSGQGFIY

-285 ANLQRALDQARAYG
+285 ANLQRAINQAREYG
-299 FLGNN
+299 FLGKN
-304 IFNSGFNFDIKIG
+304 ILNSGFDFDLKIS

-349 VEYGLWNRPSNLN
+349 VEHGLWDRPSNLN

-389 SGTKVFSLVGKVN
+389 SGTKVFCLVGKIN
-402 NIGLVEVPMG
+402 NIGMVEVPMG
-412 IPLKDIIYEIGGGIP
+412 IPLKEIIYDIGGGIP
-427 GGKKFKAVQTG
+427 GGKKYKAVQTG
-438 GPSGGCI
+438 GPSGGCLPDKLI
-445 PKSLEDISV
+445 NISV
-454 DFDALWEAGSMMG
+454 DFDSLWEAGSMMG

-498 CVPCREGVMRMN
+498 CVPCREGVQRMN
-510 EILHDICGGK
+510 EILQDICNGK
-520 GRPGDI
+520 GKKGDV
-526 ELLESMSKGIVDGA
+526 ELLESMAQGIVDGA

-559 RDEYTAHVRDKKCPA
+559 RDEYVAHVRDKKCPA

-584 VSDEKCT
+584 ISEEKCT

-609 KKTHVIDQTECIKCG
+609 KKTHVIDQTKCIKCG